1 MTTMTRTIAAALC
14 AWATL
19 GASVAWAQEESDKVR
34 KARSENELEKTAE
47 DTDKAC
53 GTKLA
58 VTIDWASFDAD
69 PAWKNNSVSS
79 YCSGPL
85 EALARLCEGAAV
97 RAYAAKSVKTL
108 SCRAVKAKAEWAL
121 VAKAGALEW
130 RVPPDAV
137 NADAF
142 AKAELLRK
150 L

>member
-1 MTTMTRTIAAALC
+1 MLTTRTLAASLC
-14 AWATL
+14 ALAL
-19 GASVAWAQEESDKVR
+19 ALASPAQGQEESDKVR

-53 GTKLA
+53 GTKLT

-69 PAWKNNSVSS
+69 PAWKNNSISS

-85 EALARLCEGAAV
+85 EALARLCEGTAV
-97 RAYAAKSVKTL
+97 RAYAAKAVKSL
-108 SCRAVKAKAEWAL
+108 RCRAVKAKAEWAL
-121 VAKAGALEW
+121 VAQAGALEW
-130 RVPPDAV
+130 RVPPDAS